1 MPCPCLSEFPSFE
14 WCLLIFLKQ
23 NLKATLLLLF
33 YRSETI
39 VKSASVNFKLNQE
52 VLEVSID
59 GRKLKTT
66 FSLVMITDE
75 DGTEFSALIQDQ
87 IDSSNRRI
95 QVIRFIREDRLHV
108 IMKVNG
114 VVGKAIFEP

>member
-1 MPCPCLSEFPSFE
+1 MPCSCLSEFPSFE
-14 WCLLIFLKQ
+14 WRLLIFLKQ

-75 DGTEFSALIQDQ
+75 DGTEFPALIQDQ

>member
-1 MPCPCLSEFPSFE
+1 M
-14 WCLLIFLKQ
+14 Q
-23 NLKATLLLLF
+23 
-33 YRSETI
+33 RSETI